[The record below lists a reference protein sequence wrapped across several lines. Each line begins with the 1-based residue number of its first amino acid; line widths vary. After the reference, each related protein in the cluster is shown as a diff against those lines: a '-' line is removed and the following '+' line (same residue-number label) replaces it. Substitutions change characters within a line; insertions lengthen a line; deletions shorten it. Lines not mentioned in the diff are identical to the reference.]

1 MPPCADIKINAQRVP
16 ARGHPGAAH
25 TCPKEARLMAAILN
39 KTGTL
44 QSKADWVNRPPPV
57 LAGDINKA

>member
-1 MPPCADIKINAQRVP
+1 
-16 ARGHPGAAH
+16 
-25 TCPKEARLMAAILN
+25 MAAILN